1 MESDF
6 RILIVDDIPH
16 NIDIIRIFLEG
27 KYILEEAN
35 TGEEALEKL
44 PLFRPDLILLDV
56 KLPGLSGYEV
66 CEKIRQQE
74 EYNYVKIMIVSAL
87 TMVDERLKGYEVGA
101 DDYITKP
108 FVAEELEAKIRVF
121 LNLKRTKEI
130 DKLKTD
136 LLALFSHETRTP
148 LYTIIGMSSL
158 LLEDDSLTE
167 DVRETV
173 SMIIESGKQLQHF
186 VEKTTFLCT
195 LKGGTKAEK
204 QREKI
209 LTQIQNVLEA
219 ATPLAT
225 AKGVQCQTEIDPQAV
240 LEADW
245 TMILEILTYLINNAI
260 KFSPE
265 GGRVNIRWTT
275 TDGHPVL
282 EISDQGKG
290 IPTEWLGKIFDE
302 FAIQDIMHHQKGQ
315 GLSLAIAR
323 HVMNLHNGTI
333 KAENNSAGG
342 ATFKLSFPAG

>member
-1 MESDF
+1 
-6 RILIVDDIPH
+6 
-16 NIDIIRIFLEG
+16 
-27 KYILEEAN
+27 
-35 TGEEALEKL
+35 
-44 PLFRPDLILLDV
+44 
-56 KLPGLSGYEV
+56 
-66 CEKIRQQE
+66 
-74 EYNYVKIMIVSAL
+74 MIVSAL

-148 LYTIIGMSSL
+148 LNTIIGMSSL
-158 LLEDDSLTE
+158 LMEDDSLTE

-173 SMIIESGKQLQHF
+173 SMIIESGKQLQRF

-204 QREKI
+204 HRERI
-209 LTQIQNVLEA
+209 LNQMQTVLE
-219 ATPLAT
+219 TQKPLAV
-225 AKGVQCQTEIDPQAV
+225 AKGIQYKLNIDPQTA

-245 TMILEILTYLINNAI
+245 SMLTEILNYLVANAI

-265 GGRVNIRWTT
+265 GGQIDIRLTM
-275 TDGHPVL
+275 TDGRPIL
-282 EISDQGKG
+282 EIADQGKG
-290 IPTEWLGKIFDE
+290 IPPEWLGKIFDE

-323 HVMNLHNGTI
+323 HVMHLHNGTI
-333 KAENNSAGG
+333 RATNNPAGG
-342 ATFKLSFPAG
+342 ATFKLSF